1 MHSSE
6 KSKAYLLL
14 SCPFCFK
21 FLLFMTEAGLLD
33 QIEIV
38 KVDPQDAGYEAL
50 KSRISESTGAKAT
63 FPTVEIEPGVFK
75 SDTAGLIEYFA
86 QKNNVATDLPVLAF
100 YTEGLFARYVEMH
113 KENLALKQQVKD
125 AG

>member
-1 MHSSE
+1 MQSSG
-6 KSKAYLLL
+6 KYKAYLLL
-14 SCPFCFK
+14 GCPFCFK

-50 KSRISESTGAKAT
+50 KSKISESTGAKAT

-75 SDTAGLIEYFA
+75 SDTASLIEYFA
-86 QKNNVATDLPVLAF
+86 QKNNVTTDLPVVSF
-100 YTEGLFARYVEMH
+100 YTEGLFARYVEMY
-113 KENLALKQQVKD
+113 KENLALKQQVKG